1 MIQGY
6 NTAAQSTVWLLLLS
20 ITCSI
25 TYSYTANVSSDVKI
39 VCALNS
45 EEGKQRVHSRL
56 ALLLSSHDPLSN
68 VHDTITYKNTNTSKK
83 LSVWI
88 KSTETWT
95 TALWSVLFS
104 YCTESPIFEN
114 SSNDIWQHINRFGIA
129 LVVHSKDHVCIWGA
143 LGFWPHISNYLVI
156 SWPSVSG

>member
-1 MIQGY
+1 MHTYFICWLLVLLMASQHVHKKGGYIQGQ
-6 NTAAQSTVWLLLLS
+6 TIEVRHFEVFLHLF
-20 ITCSI
+20 
-25 TYSYTANVSSDVKI
+25 SSDVKI

-68 VHDTITYKNTNTSKK
+68 VHDTITYKNTNTSKN

-95 TALWSVLFS
+95 IALWSVLYS
-104 YCTESPIFEN
+104 YCTESTEKLANIWKFFKWYMTTYQHVW
-114 SSNDIWQHINRFGIA
+114 SSIG
-129 LVVHSKDHVCIWGA
+129 GT
-143 LGFWPHISNYLVI
+143 
-156 SWPSVSG
+156 